1 MSPNGDPFYDAPGVI
16 DAYRAGRPSGLSSP
30 NEVME
35 EPAVLAALG
44 DVSGRR
50 VLDLGC
56 GDASFGQRLLEHGA
70 TAYHGVDAS
79 TRMLS
84 LARENLVGRG
94 GLLTHAAIEDFSADD
109 SSFDLVVSR
118 LALHYVEPLGAVL
131 GRCRRWLDP
140 AGQLLITVVHPVITS
155 HDARAST
162 EEVRTS
168 WVVDNYFRAGPR
180 PQSWLGGSVTF
191 YHRTVEQYVG
201 TVLDAGFRL
210 VGLSECEP
218 HESTFGGD
226 DDEYARRSRI
236 PLFLLI
242 HAQVA

>member
-1 MSPNGDPFYDAPGVI
+1 MSPEGDSFYDAPGVLE
-16 DAYRAGRPSGLSSP
+16 AYTAGRPSGHSHP

-44 DVSGRR
+44 DVTGLR

-56 GDASFGQRLLEHGA
+56 GDASFGQRLLEQGA
-70 TAYHGVDAS
+70 TAYHGVDTS

-84 LARENLVGRG
+84 VARENLVGRG
-94 GLLTHAAIEDFSADD
+94 GRLTQAAIEDFSADD

-140 AGQLLITVVHPVITS
+140 AGHLLITVVHPMITS

-162 EEVRTS
+162 DEVRTS
-168 WVVDNYFRAGPR
+168 WVVDNYFESGPR
-180 PQSWLGGSVTF
+180 PQSWLGGSVMF
-191 YHRTVEQYVG
+191 YHRTVEQYVSS
-201 TVLDAGFRL
+201 VLDAGFRL

-218 HESTFGGD
+218 QESTFGGD
-226 DDEYARRSRI
+226 ADEYTRRRRI

-242 HAQVA
+242 RAAVA